1 MVKREIETKVSI
13 ARENQTDLSALVRA
27 NVEGLLRQMTHD
39 HVIPR
44 LTLSTWS
51 VLASSSRG
59 TNSCP

>member
-39 HVIPR
+39 HVIPTIDPGVG
-44 LTLSTWS
+44 LD
-51 VLASSSRG
+51 
-59 TNSCP
+59 